1 MACALTQDFNLD
13 CRDSVGGLKVLYLIE
28 LGNITSY
35 TESSGTLTAITKA
48 TGKIFR
54 KYQLELDTSTFEED
68 LTGNRQNGT
77 LYVTQTGT
85 VILNKQQVSVRNEL
99 LLLGKNRLVAVGIDN
114 NGFARLYGRTQG
126 LMLTT
131 GKATLGTA
139 WGDRNG
145 YTLTLVAQEP
155 ELAPYVDSATQA
167 TLQTP
172 G

>member
-28 LGNITSY
+28 KGNISNI
-35 TESSGTLTAITKA
+35 TESSGTVTAITKV

-54 KYQLELDTSTFEED
+54 KYELELDTSTFEED

-85 VILNKQQVSVRNEL
+85 IILNKQQVSVRNEL

-114 NGFARLYGRTQG
+114 NGYARLYGRTQG

-131 GKATLGTA
+131 GKGALGTA

-145 YTLTLVAQEP
+145 FTMTLVSNEID
-155 ELAPYVDSATQA
+155 LAPYVDSATQA